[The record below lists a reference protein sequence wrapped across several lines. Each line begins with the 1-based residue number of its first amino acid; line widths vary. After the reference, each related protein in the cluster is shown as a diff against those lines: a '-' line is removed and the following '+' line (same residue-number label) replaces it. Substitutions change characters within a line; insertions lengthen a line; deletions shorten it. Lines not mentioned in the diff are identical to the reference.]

1 MVKHILK
8 SGQQVK
14 TVKGHI
20 IRKSDCPQIYKLV
33 EKGGKKNDL

>member
-8 SGQQVK
+8 NGQQVK

-20 IRKSDCPQIYKLV
+20 IRKADCPEVYQII
-33 EKGGKKNDL
+33 GGKK